1 MENLGPCYRFLLSL
15 ALPALGLCA
24 QSTDRDG
31 VVAAVA
37 DAFSTEPGGYL
48 CRIPGV
54 ADDLVLF
61 ADGNLVQRTDGTA
74 RLGAFLLRASA
85 IDRLFYVELEFG
97 GRVAPGD
104 ANHPPAGSPTLTL
117 APAAYAPSGPVDP
130 ATFVYYT
137 TVNGTFTGL
146 FAYGGERYT
155 ASNTTPAQLG
165 IGASNKNVL
174 LGLAVDLTLV
184 PVAGVT
190 VPTGPAE
197 LRADLLDTLP
207 VCLSHVDDLP
217 AWSGSS
223 ARRGVDLPGVAD
235 DFVFCP
241 AGHFAEHANGSA
253 TVTATLRRLADYDDG
268 WQLSLTLSA
277 PLEPGAPNHPP
288 TGHPITQ
295 LLPTAYLGGGGPI
308 DPAAYRY
315 YQQGSG
321 TLTGIGANAGGQIQ
335 LTLTGAAQ
343 LGLGA
348 AQGNPYF
355 GLAADFVATVAQQ
368 PTSGAVTITGD
379 LHLAANLATL
389 CILPAPQVTAMS
401 TTSLPNV
408 TEQTLTLTGVELG
421 FAEVVALGPLLLAD
435 LPRRW
440 FEGNMHVVDHNT
452 IVVSIPQGL
461 PPMSYP
467 LSVLNRSRMSQP
479 VVLDLVAPTTVTLR
493 TEADRLVG
501 EAQHWVTHQGP
512 VQGFA
517 FCLLVVSLSD
527 QPSFA
532 PGIVDLDIGNQFAD
546 LILLDVA
553 LHDPAT
559 GVAVV
564 TLPAIPPTLL
574 GNRLFAQA
582 ALMDQFFFPLHPSDA
597 RYTDYLP

>member
-1 MENLGPCYRFLLSL
+1 MENLGPLHRLLL
-15 ALPALGLCA
+15 ASALSTALCA
-24 QSTDRDG
+24 QSSERHG
-31 VVAAVA
+31 AVAAVA
-37 DAFSTEPGGYL
+37 DAYSTESGGYL

-61 ADGNLVQRTDGTA
+61 ADGDLVLRANGTA

-85 IDRLFYVELEFG
+85 IDRLFYVELEFSG
-97 GRVAPGD
+97 KVSPGD
-104 ANHPPAGSPTLTL
+104 VNHPPAGSPTLTL
-117 APAAYAPSGPVDP
+117 AAAAYAPAGPVDP

-137 TVNGTFTGL
+137 TVTGTFTGL
-146 FAYGGERYT
+146 FAYGGERYS
-155 ASNTTPAQLG
+155 ASNLAPAQLG
-165 IGASNKNVL
+165 LGASNKNVL
-174 LGLAVDLTLV
+174 LGLAVDLTLL

-217 AWSGSS
+217 PWSGSS
-223 ARRGVDLPGVAD
+223 TRRGVDLPGVAD

-241 AGHFAEHANGSA
+241 AGRFEEHADGTA
-253 TVTATLRRLADYDDG
+253 TATATLRRQADYDDG
-268 WQLSLTLSA
+268 WHLSLTLSA
-277 PLEPGAPNHPP
+277 PVEPGAPNHPP
-288 TGHPITQ
+288 AGHPITQ
-295 LLPTAYLGGGGPI
+295 LLPTAYVGGGGPI

-321 TLTGIGANAGGQIQ
+321 TLIGIGANAGGQIQ

-355 GLAADFVATVAQQ
+355 GIAADFAATVLQQ
-368 PTSGAVTITGD
+368 PAAGALTIAGD
-379 LHLAANLATL
+379 LHLDADLATL

-408 TEQTLTLTGVELG
+408 TEQTLTLTGAELG
-421 FAEVVALGPLLLAD
+421 FAEVVALGPILLAD

-440 FEGNMHVVDHNT
+440 FEGNMHVVDHDT

-461 PPMSYP
+461 PAASYP
-467 LSVLNRSRMSQP
+467 LSVLNRSRMSVP
-479 VVLDLVAPTTVTLR
+479 VLLDLVAPTTVTLR
-493 TEADRLVG
+493 TEADRLPG
-501 EAQHWVTHQGP
+501 EAQHWISHQGA

-517 FCLLVVSLSD
+517 FCLLLLSFSD
-527 QPSFA
+527 LPSSA
-532 PGIVDLDIGNQFAD
+532 PGLVDLDIGNQFTD
-546 LILLDVA
+546 LILFDVV

-564 TLPAIPPTLL
+564 TLPAIPPTLQ
-574 GNRLFAQA
+574 GHRLFAQTA
-582 ALMDQFFFPLHPSDA
+582 VMDQSFFPLHPSDA
-597 RYTDYLP
+597 RFTDYLP